1 MDDVAVFHSLA
12 WTLVFSISMRRVI
25 DVLAKP
31 FQVLFVHVSSLK
43 TRGGQMQNSFVLVS
57 SLLLLSRFD
66 LIDGML
72 LVVRRGADVIEPNL
86 VCFDKFGSNK
96 KYSLLVLP

>member
-1 MDDVAVFHSLA
+1 MLRCFIVLPELCFFDQYATGGRCTCKTFPSLVCTCIVSENS
-12 WTLVFSISMRRVI
+12 WRS
-25 DVLAKP
+25 DAKY
-31 FQVLFVHVSSLK
+31 
-43 TRGGQMQNSFVLVS
+43 SFVLAS